1 MRKQLLG
8 FAIALAILII
18 VISSWVVWKSF
29 AEKIN
34 LEAPVTKNSET
45 SIVIPETIEAKNLA
59 EAITAGE
66 DFLATGELEKAAA
79 AFAATAARYPAEI
92 EPLILLAETQINLE
106 EFEKARANL
115 KAAEQLDAV
124 NPDIF
129 ILRGRILLQEEK
141 FAEAEVEFGKAGE
154 HGKFWQGVMAAF
166 FDRRDEAKKLFAET
180 DDDRSFEF
188 LKAFLEWESFP
199 DSPKTH
205 LDTLLTKSFVQ
216 IGEYELALAKIGPV
230 LEDDADY
237 RDAWLLTGYA
247 QFAQKNFELAKQ
259 SWETAFALDS
269 GKPETQYFLGLV
281 NFELDDLAEAE
292 KFFLLA
298 RENRMP
304 TTELSGKLAETYL
317 QQGKYRA
324 AADLLAEEIAKNRT
338 TTLADFVKPISLYL
352 DKLQDGRNAWNLANL
367 AKQRFPEEAFAHNLA
382 GWVSL
387 SNGYLPEA
395 RSQLEKSIELNP
407 RLPWPYFNLGKYFE
421 KTENQ
426 ASALA
431 AYHEAFELDSKGEAG
446 VIAAQNYN
454 RLLEKINPP
463 TEPEATQ

>member
-1 MRKQLLG
+1 
-8 FAIALAILII
+8 
-18 VISSWVVWKSF
+18 
-29 AEKIN
+29 
-34 LEAPVTKNSET
+34 
-45 SIVIPETIEAKNLA
+45 
-59 EAITAGE
+59 
-66 DFLATGELEKAAA
+66 
-79 AFAATAARYPAEI
+79 
-92 EPLILLAETQINLE
+92 
-106 EFEKARANL
+106 
-115 KAAEQLDAV
+115 
-124 NPDIF
+124 
-129 ILRGRILLQEEK
+129 
-141 FAEAEVEFGKAGE
+141 
-154 HGKFWQGVMAAF
+154 
-166 FDRRDEAKKLFAET
+166 
-180 DDDRSFEF
+180 
-188 LKAFLEWESFP
+188 
-199 DSPKTH
+199 
-205 LDTLLTKSFVQ
+205 
-216 IGEYELALAKIGPV
+216 LALAKIGPV

>member
-1 MRKQLLG
+1 VRKQLLG

-141 FAEAEVEFGKAGE
+141 FAEAEVGFGKAGE

-269 GKPETQYFLGLV
+269 RGG
-281 NFELDDLAEAE
+281 
-292 KFFLLA
+292 
-298 RENRMP
+298 
-304 TTELSGKLAETYL
+304 
-317 QQGKYRA
+317 
-324 AADLLAEEIAKNRT
+324 EI
-338 TTLADFVKPISLYL
+338 LF
-352 DKLQDGRNAWNLANL
+352 
-367 AKQRFPEEAFAHNLA
+367 
-382 GWVSL
+382 
-387 SNGYLPEA
+387 
-395 RSQLEKSIELNP
+395 
-407 RLPWPYFNLGKYFE
+407 
-421 KTENQ
+421 
-426 ASALA
+426 ASA
-431 AYHEAFELDSKGEAG
+431 GE
-446 VIAAQNYN
+446 
-454 RLLEKINPP
+454 
-463 TEPEATQ
+463 

>member
-18 VISSWVVWKSF
+18 TVSAWVVWKSV
-29 AEKIN
+29 AEKIS
-34 LEAPVTKNSET
+34 LEAPTAG
-45 SIVIPETIEAKNLA
+45 IAETITTTPTIIEDKNLA
-59 EAITAGE
+59 EAIAAGE
-66 DFLATGELEKAAA
+66 DFSTAGESEKAAA
-79 AFAATAARYPAEI
+79 AFAATASRYPTEI
-92 EPLILLAETQINLE
+92 KPLILLAEVQINLG

-129 ILRGRILLQEEK
+129 ILRGKILLKEEK
-141 FAEAEVEFGKAGE
+141 FTEAEKEFGKAGE

-166 FDRRDEAKKLFAET
+166 FDRRDEAKKLFAKT
-180 DDDRSFEF
+180 DDDRSFKF
-188 LKAFLEWESFP
+188 LKAFLEWENFP

-205 LDTLLTKSFVQ
+205 LDTLLTKSFIE
-216 IGEYELALAKIGPV
+216 IGEYELALTKIGPV

-281 NFELDDLAEAE
+281 NFKLDNLAEAE

-298 RENRMP
+298 RENRMSA
-304 TTELSGKLAETYL
+304 TDLGEKLAETYL

-324 AADLLAEEIAKNRT
+324 AADLLAEEIAKKRETSLN
-338 TTLADFVKPISLYL
+338 DFVKPISLYL
-352 DKLQDGRNAWNLANL
+352 DKLKDGRNAWNLANL

-395 RSQLEKSIELNP
+395 REQLEKSIELNP
-407 RLPWPYFNLGKYFE
+407 QLPWP
-421 KTENQ
+421 
-426 ASALA
+426 
-431 AYHEAFELDSKGEAG
+431 
-446 VIAAQNYN
+446 
-454 RLLEKINPP
+454 
-463 TEPEATQ
+463 